1 MFHTWDYLTLQQYWW
16 FLIAVLAGLL
26 VFGLYVQWGQVVAWL
41 LAKTKEEKEAIYA
54 MLSTK
59 YHTTFTTLV
68 VFWGAFFASFPLF
81 YSTSFWGAFY
91 VWLAILFLFIVQAVA
106 FKYRTEINNFL
117 GEKIYNIFLL
127 LNWLLAPFLLGVAVG
142 TFFTWAN
149 FIVEKN
155 NLLQWGIIS
164 QWANSWH
171 WLEALWNTY
180 QWWFILNIALGLTLV
195 FLSMILGTLFII
207 NTIKIDSI
215 QIRARN
221 LLKKLFVWLILS
233 LVIFLI
239 KLFTIKGFAYDET
252 GKIYMEPYK
261 YFKNLW
267 SLKPVLIIFLL
278 GALMIVIGTLKVSFK
293 KSCDRWFWVA
303 GLWSVLVGIG
313 LFLIAGYNNTAFYP
327 SLVDLQS
334 SLTIQNAS
342 SSKFTLIVM
351 SYVSLLIPFVIA
363 YIARVWYVMTR
374 PDVSE
379 KVQKEGY

>member
-239 KLFTIKGFAYDET
+239 KLFTIQGFAYDET